1 MLLTAVLL
9 FLATLYFAV
18 GVFLWG
24 GTFRLRKGRARR
36 RPKVTALVAVRNEV
50 GNVGQCLDALLV
62 QTYPKELYEVV
73 VVDDGSEDGTW
84 EVLQEYS
91 KKHSNLKIVRSWGP
105 SGGLTGKQR
114 ALALGVR
121 ASEGEIILS
130 TDADGL
136 VPPTWAE
143 EVAEYFSEEVGMVL
157 GYALPPRM
165 GRGLGIF
172 RALEAADL
180 LFLQT
185 VAAGCAGWG
194 RPLSAIGKNVAY
206 RKEAYREVGGFEGM
220 GFQPNEDMALVQRM
234 GRSRWKVSFMKGGP
248 VVELRGPPSL
258 RRFWE
263 RRVRWASAGAFSS
276 PLLFGLNFLAFC
288 THLLLVFSV
297 VIFGSYLF
305 GMLAMYSCVLVGAT
319 HLLLLAQGGSL
330 SGRPEAIWALPF
342 FSPFFVL
349 YTLAVGLVVLAPGR
363 RMRWRGREY
372 QRRGR

>member
-1 MLLTAVLL
+1 MLLTAILL
-9 FLATLYFAV
+9 FLATFYFAV
-18 GVFLWG
+18 GVFIWG

-36 RPKVTALVAVRNEV
+36 RPKLTALVAVRNEAE
-50 GNVGQCLDALLV
+50 NIRPCLDALLR
-62 QTYPKELYEVV
+62 QTYPRELYEVV

-84 EVLQEYS
+84 EVLQEYA
-91 KKHSNLKIVRSWGP
+91 KRYRNLKVVRSWGP
-105 SGGLTGKQR
+105 SEGLTGKQR

-121 ASEGEIILS
+121 ASEGELILS

-143 EVAEYFSEEVGMVL
+143 EVSEYFSEDVGMVL
-157 GYALPPRM
+157 GYALPSRM

-172 RALEAADL
+172 RALETADM

-185 VAAGCAGWG
+185 VAAGCVGWG
-194 RPLSAIGKNVAY
+194 KPLSAIGKNIAY

-220 GFQPNEDMALVQRM
+220 GFQPNEDMALVQKM
-234 GRSRWKVSFMKGGP
+234 GSTAWKVSFMKGGP
-248 VVELRGPPSL
+248 VVELRGSPSL
-258 RRFWE
+258 GRFWE
-263 RRVRWASAGAFSS
+263 RRVRWASAGVFSS

-288 THLLLVFSV
+288 THLFLVLSV
-297 VIFGSYLF
+297 IVLGSYFF

-330 SGRPEAIWALPF
+330 SGRPEVIWALPF

-349 YTLAVGLVVLAPGR
+349 YTLAVGLVVLTPGR
-363 RMRWRGREY
+363 RMKWRGREY
-372 QRRGR
+372 